1 MKSKNSKFASFE
13 DEFTNALSVINA
25 FMNHVHGN
33 RYGDELHGVK
43 CESDKRFRINV
54 NGSYHELAGYC
65 FTSDWMHDYKDGNGN
80 YINIWG
86 IPDFDHDCIYGGK
99 RMSLGEA
106 YVSYLIEN
114 DMHVRLTDSFGN
126 SCVPYVPYVG

>member
-1 MKSKNSKFASFE
+1 MKKKDSIFSSHKEYVN
-13 DEFTNALSVINA
+13 NAFSVISA
-25 FMNHVHGN
+25 FMNHVHDN
-33 RYGDELHGVK
+33 RYGDVLNGVR
-43 CESDKRFRINV
+43 CASDKRFRINV
-54 NGSYHELAGYC
+54 NGSFHELAGYT
-65 FTSDWMHDYKDGNGN
+65 FTSVWMHDYKDVDGN

-114 DMHVRLTDSFGN
+114 DLHIRFTDSFGHK
-126 SCVPYVPYVG
+126 CVPYAA